1 MLISV
6 WERVNGKNSF
16 HPLHLAVLAFGLHQV
31 KLKTLIC
38 NIKKIDNVVIYGCF
52 VCLSVIAMRLHSQAC
67 QRFLMQFV

>member
-1 MLISV
+1 MLTSV

-38 NIKKIDNVVIYGCF
+38 NIKK
-52 VCLSVIAMRLHSQAC
+52 LTML
-67 QRFLMQFV
+67 